1 MGRYVLNDHS
11 FDNYLDVGGW
21 RGHAQ
26 RAAKDAFVTEARSWL
41 EPLEKMLDAERAR
54 LLALELEN
62 ATADDFLLFVAI
74 RRDLSKLKHYL
85 KLSTGNLE
93 CDLTKLQVPR
103 KTKTKRLRRTRRRI

>member
-41 EPLEKMLDAERAR
+41 KPLEKMLDAERAR
-54 LLALELEN
+54 LLALEN
-62 ATADDFLLFVAI
+62 ATADDFLPFVAI
-74 RRDLSKLKHYL
+74 RRDLSKLKYYL

>member
-1 MGRYVLNDHS
+1 MGRYVPNDHS

-26 RAAKDAFVTEARSWL
+26 RAAKDAFTEARSWL

-54 LLALELEN
+54 LLALEN

-74 RRDLSKLKHYL
+74 RHDLSKLKHYL
-85 KLSTGNLE
+85 KISTGNLE
-93 CDLTKLQVPR
+93 CDLTKLYVPR
-103 KTKTKRLRRTRRRI
+103 KTTTKRLRRTRRRI

>member
-21 RGHAQ
+21 RDHAQ

-41 EPLEKMLDAERAR
+41 EPLEQMLDAEHAR
-54 LLALELEN
+54 LLALEN
-62 ATADDFLLFVAI
+62 ATADDFLPFVAI

-85 KLSTGNLE
+85 KISTGNLE

>member
-1 MGRYVLNDHS
+1 
-11 FDNYLDVGGW
+11 
-21 RGHAQ
+21 
-26 RAAKDAFVTEARSWL
+26 
-41 EPLEKMLDAERAR
+41 MLDAERAR
-54 LLALELEN
+54 LLALEN
-62 ATADDFLLFVAI
+62 ATADDFLPFVAI